1 MTPNAI
7 TAFRLGNFKA
17 FGDIQRIPL
26 RPLTLIYGANS
37 AGKSS
42 IIHSLLLARH
52 GFDTGELDVYR
63 TKIGGEAVDLG
74 GFGQYVYQRKRN
86 NVVEWAVELDPKQL
100 QLGRLSKLLES
111 VQNLTVGITIGL
123 GFSGFASEVDGN
135 NQVRVESFSLE
146 ADGQKLL
153 NMSFCDDHKL
163 RLNSLDYTHPLIKQ
177 VIPESQPLIEAVI
190 NELAPTITTQ
200 VFRLFPESIQVNGKQ
215 LGTYEEDDKQELVQI
230 GFWLLRLLQDLISPI
245 TESVEREIQR
255 LRYLGSFRSF
265 PPRYFGLLPSQD
277 TSWDNGGVDAWN
289 TLLINHQVR
298 QKVNAWLGDAKKMKT
313 SYQLLVQDLIG
324 SDGIN
329 AEHGKLINKSL
340 NENLL
345 SEIQK
350 MVSNLTDTDTLIDT
364 WTHSIVENSSERL
377 PNLVLMDTR
386 NQTYVSHRDVGIGV
400 RQVIP
405 ILVYAYGSSNALV
418 AIEQPE
424 TNLHPKLQAEL
435 GDVFIESA
443 LGENKNNFII
453 ETHSENLLLRIMRRM
468 RQTFNNELPEGLL
481 PVTPEDV
488 SVLYIEPIG
497 NQSVV
502 REMPLNEC
510 GELVEAWPGGFFEEG
525 LEEVFS

>member
-7 TAFRLGNFKA
+7 TAFRLGNFKP
-17 FGDIQRIPL
+17 FGDTQRIPL

-42 IIHSLLLARH
+42 IIHSLLLAHH
-52 GFDTGELDVYR
+52 GFETGELDIYR
-63 TKIGGEAVDLG
+63 TIRGGEAVDLG

-100 QLGRLSKLLES
+100 ELGRLDKLFES
-111 VQNLTVGITIGL
+111 VQNLTAGITIGS
-123 GFSGFASEVDGN
+123 GFSEFTHELDRK
-135 NQVRVESFSLE
+135 NQVRVESFFLE
-146 ADGQKLL
+146 VDGQKL
-153 NMSFCDDHKL
+153 MSMSYCCDHKL
-163 RLNSLDYTHPLIKQ
+163 RLDSFDYRHPLIKR
-177 VIPESQPLIEAVI
+177 VIPESQTSIEAVI
-190 NELAPTITTQ
+190 HELAPTITTQ

-215 LGTYEEDDKQELVQI
+215 LETYEEDDKQVGLP
-230 GFWLLRLLQDLISPI
+230 RLLQDLISGI
-245 TESVEREIQR
+245 TESVKREMQR
-255 LRYLGSFRSF
+255 LRYLGCFRSF
-265 PPRYFGLLPSQD
+265 PRRYFSLSSQNA
-277 TSWDNGGVDAWN
+277 SWDNGAVDAWN
-289 TLLINHQVR
+289 TLLTNHQVR
-298 QKVNAWLGDAKKMKT
+298 QKVNAWLGDANKMKT
-313 SYQLLVQDLIG
+313 PYQLLVQDLIG

-329 AEHGKLINKSL
+329 IELGKLINKSFHDL
-340 NENLL
+340 
-345 SEIQK
+345 
-350 MVSNLTDTDTLIDT
+350 VNLTDTNTLTDT
-364 WTHSIVENSSERL
+364 WTHSILENSSERL
-377 PNLVLMDTR
+377 SNLVLMDTR
-386 NQTYVSHRDVGIGV
+386 SQTYVSHHDVGIGV

-405 ILVYAYGSSNALV
+405 ILVYAYGSSNALI

-424 TNLHPKLQAEL
+424 TNLHPKLQTEL

-443 LGENKNNFII
+443 LGKNKNNFII

-468 RQTFNNELPEGLL
+468 RQTFNNELPEGIL

-497 NQSVV
+497 SQSVV